1 MFSRTVACSTNGV
14 CETYATAADP
24 ENYSI
29 RRWNYRRTS
38 AYGSPTF
45 KVSDPNARGNEPVN
59 ITAAKLS
66 ADKKT
71 VTLTIEDL
79 RPCHQQ
85 HIRFNI
91 SAADGSKISTEV
103 MHTIHLVK

>member
-1 MFSRTVACSTNGV
+1 MVRSLSSQITATNSSTPGSTVSS
-14 CETYATAADP
+14 P
-24 ENYSI
+24 

-45 KVSDPNARGNEPVN
+45 KVSEPNARGNEPVN
-59 ITAAKLS
+59 ITGTKLS

-103 MHTIHLVK
+103 MHTIHVVK